1 MLDIIKK
8 PSGNVSGAHN
18 FNSFFDRAEK
28 KFG

>member
-18 FNSFFDRAEK
+18 FGLRAEK
-28 KFG
+28 NLVDN